1 MKHMLFLKWPDYG
14 IPPCADSFLHFVKS
28 VRDMQA
34 KSVKEMPEWK
44 VNISIIPSNSAVYT

>member
-1 MKHMLFLKWPDYG
+1 MLFLKWPDYG